1 MIDDAFF
8 YLWNY
13 HAFQGSPYGQKMNF
27 YRKKGDGLQTYDIF
41 QNGYTYKIFIWN
53 DPFPKTY
60 LAKKDVATSF

>member
-8 YLWNY
+8 IFETTMRFEGHHTDNNVYL
-13 HAFQGSPYGQKMNF
+13 Q
-27 YRKKGDGLQTYDIF
+27 KKGDGLQTYDIF